1 MTQNQVSKIL
11 VAGTLISA
19 ANRSAWGLLVA
30 NTVRPHSV
38 LEKLNWVGRNLA
50 RTNFELDL
58 HGASHT
64 EGDLEPGAE
73 SPQCSIVQW

>member
-19 ANRSAWGLLVA
+19 ANRSAWGWLVA

-64 EGDLEPGAE
+64 GGDLAPGAE